1 MCDVHN
7 PVLCV
12 IPPYML
18 DKMVKNGTDEIRAVA
33 LNVMKQSRLF
43 REQRSLVQ
51 QQPGVNLQNL
61 MSGVEAHSAQL
72 FRRVYNSNHTEL
84 LPGSLVRS
92 EGDPP
97 TNDPAVDEAYEGAG
111 ATWQLYMDQYGRNS
125 INDNGMIIDSTV
137 HHGTNFNNA
146 FWNSEQMVYGDG
158 DEQLFTRFT
167 IDLDVIGHEL
177 THGVTQYEA
186 GLIYEFQS
194 GALNESFSDVFGSLV
209 KQKKLGQDAEAA
221 DWLIGA
227 NVLIGDN
234 YALRS
239 MKAPGTA
246 YQDHPILGDD
256 PQPAT
261 MDDYQDLP
269 RWDDGGGVHL
279 NSGIPNHAFYL
290 AAREIGGNAWEKAGL
305 IWYRAL
311 CDILNNN
318 ATFVKAA
325 KATIL
330 AARQEFGRGSM
341 EVTAVRNAWKTVK
354 VL

>member
-1 MCDVHN
+1 
-7 PVLCV
+7 
-12 IPPYML
+12 
-18 DKMVKNGTDEIRAVA
+18 
-33 LNVMKQSRLF
+33 
-43 REQRSLVQ
+43 
-51 QQPGVNLQNL
+51 
-61 MSGVEAHSAQL
+61 
-72 FRRVYNSNHTEL
+72 
-84 LPGSLVRS
+84 
-92 EGDPP
+92 
-97 TNDPAVDEAYEGAG
+97 
-111 ATWQLYMDQYGRNS
+111 MDQYGRNS

-194 GALNESFSDVFGSLV
+194 GALNESFSDVFGLLV